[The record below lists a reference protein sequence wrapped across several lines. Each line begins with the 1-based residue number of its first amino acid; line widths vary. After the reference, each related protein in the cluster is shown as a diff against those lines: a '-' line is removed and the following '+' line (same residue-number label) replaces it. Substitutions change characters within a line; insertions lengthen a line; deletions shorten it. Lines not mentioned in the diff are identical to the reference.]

1 MVVLS
6 LLWVLIDFAVLSLYI
21 FAIGKIASQ
30 RSNRM
35 ISLASG
41 IALLLIAAGGLA
53 YNLKELAG

>member
-6 LLWVLIDFAVLSLYI
+6 LLWVAIDFAVLSLYI

-30 RSNRM
+30 RSNRV

-41 IALLLIAAGGLA
+41 VALLLIAAGGLL
-53 YNLKELAG
+53 YNLKELAA